1 MSEIRIEDRIAIGAA
16 TLEVWHAIE
25 DPVIRAR
32 WHPFVT
38 EIAGEH
44 SLGQVR
50 TCSVLVGRRHGET
63 KERCV
68 VEEPG
73 SSIVWLVEEDSTGFG
88 RMVSNWRAGFALTD
102 RGDATVVAAESIFEP
117 NNLLVRAM
125 LPIVRRK
132 FTRPSGPSW
141 RR

>member
-1 MSEIRIEDRIAIGAA
+1 
-16 TLEVWHAIE
+16 
-25 DPVIRAR
+25 
-32 WHPFVT
+32 
-38 EIAGEH
+38 
-44 SLGQVR
+44 
-50 TCSVLVGRRHGET
+50 VLVGRRHGET

-73 SSIVWLVEEDSTGFG
+73 SSIIWLVEEDSTSFG
-88 RMVSNWRAGFALTD
+88 RMVSKWRAGFALTE

-132 FTRPSGPSW
+132 FRQTQRAILAALKQSLETQRDAVDLGA
-141 RR
+141 RRS